1 MFFAFGKSTKPA
13 SRSSNSEK
21 KLISFFYSQIMP
33 TTLEQFE
40 TKRLILRKQTPEVL
54 RNLFK
59 TESDSDLIRLLHLD
73 SIEELRKEQE
83 KKNKGP

>member
-1 MFFAFGKSTKPA
+1 
-13 SRSSNSEK
+13 
-21 KLISFFYSQIMP
+21 MP

-40 TKRLILRKQTPEVL
+40 TKRLILRKQTPEVM

-83 KKNKGP
+83 KNNKGLSTYNREFVWFQL

>member
-1 MFFAFGKSTKPA
+1 
-13 SRSSNSEK
+13 
-21 KLISFFYSQIMP
+21 MP

-83 KKNKGP
+83 KNNKGLSTYNREFVWFQL

>member
-1 MFFAFGKSTKPA
+1 MS
-13 SRSSNSEK
+13 
-21 KLISFFYSQIMP
+21 

-40 TKRLILRKQTPEVL
+40 TKRLILRKQTPEVM

-83 KKNKGP
+83 KNNKGLSTYNREFVWFQL